1 MDEARSV
8 ASAAVAPGNGRAL
21 GRPAVLRLLPGIRF
35 GTERYPEKVA
45 RRLRAVNVAAWLSA
59 VVPSLF
65 VVMRAMDGRWLLVA
79 DNALTAAAFASVP
92 LLHRFGQAV
101 APTALALLM
110 YVHLFRVVELNGT
123 GDGAWLTYLTATAL
137 VFLLLGIENAIA
149 AAILAATAAGL
160 IIAVH
165 VLFPH
170 NAGLVP
176 DEALFQGHFVVNV
189 AMNIVSLFAVMYYAV
204 LQLNRAEDA
213 AEREHQRSE
222 RLLSNILPGKI
233 AARLKDR
240 PGEVIADS
248 YPEASI
254 LFADMQGFTARASNL
269 TPIELVG
276 FLNDV
281 FTQLDG
287 IVERHG
293 LEKVKTTGDAY
304 MVVSGVPEPRL
315 DHAEALADFALAMRD
330 SLAGLRDP
338 KGRPV
343 PMRIGIASGPV
354 VAGVVGT
361 RKFYYDVWGDAVNLA
376 SRMESTGEVGKIQV
390 SGEFQ
395 QRIADRFELEYRGLT
410 EVRGK
415 GVLPTWFLVG
425 RRAAATDHDGLRT
438 ATGRSPS
445 PPS

>member
-1 MDEARSV
+1 MKEARSV

-21 GRPAVLRLLPGIRF
+21 GNRGLMRLLPSFRY
-35 GTERYPEKVA
+35 GTEDYPEKVA
-45 RRLRAVNVAAWLSA
+45 RRLRVVNVAAWLSA
-59 VVPSLF
+59 IAPSLF
-65 VVMRAMDGRWLLVA
+65 VVMRALDGRWLLAA
-79 DNALTAAAFASVP
+79 DNALTAAAFAAVP

-123 GDGAWLTYLTATAL
+123 GDGAWLTYLMATAV
-137 VFLLLGIENAIA
+137 VFLLLGIENVVFAAVLAALA
-149 AAILAATAAGL
+149 AAL

-165 VLFPH
+165 ILFPH

-176 DEALFQGHFVVNV
+176 DEALFYGHFVFNV
-189 AMNIVSLFAVMYYAV
+189 VMNIVSLFAVMYYAV
-204 LQLNRAEDA
+204 RQLNRAEDA

-222 RLLSNILPGKI
+222 RLLANILPGKI
-233 AARLKDR
+233 AARLKDK
-240 PGEVIADS
+240 PSEVIADS

-254 LFADMQGFTARASNL
+254 LFADMQGFTARARDL

-276 FLNDV
+276 FLNCV
-281 FTQLDG
+281 FTRLDG

-304 MVVSGVPEPRL
+304 MVVSGLPEPRQ
-315 DHAEALADFALAMRD
+315 DHAEALADFALAMRE
-330 SLAGLRDP
+330 SLAGLVDP

-343 PMRIGIASGPV
+343 PVRIGIASGPV

-361 RKFYYDVWGDAVNLA
+361 RKFYYDVWGDAVNTA

-390 SGEFQ
+390 SEEFQ
-395 QRIADRFELEYRGLT
+395 QLIAGRFELESRGLID
-410 EVRGK
+410 VRDK
-415 GVLPTWFLVG
+415 GPMHTWFLVG
-425 RRAAATDHDGLRT
+425 RRADASDRDSLRT
-438 ATGRSPS
+438 AAGHSPS